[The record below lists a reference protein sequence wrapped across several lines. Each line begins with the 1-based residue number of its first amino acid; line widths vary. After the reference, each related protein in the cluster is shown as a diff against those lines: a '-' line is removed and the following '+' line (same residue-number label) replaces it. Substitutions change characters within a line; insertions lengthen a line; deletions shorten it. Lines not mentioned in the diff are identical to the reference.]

1 MKRGFTLIELLVVIA
16 IIGILSSVVLASLS
30 NARLNARTTR
40 SIQDLHSLRTAL
52 ELYATSNNGNYPVS
66 TGGAGVWD
74 GLYTCW
80 GDSTPDW
87 IAGLA
92 PTYIASLPRSPNNST
107 ACNNNYIYRSD
118 GVDFKII
125 WHDPEACTTVQ
136 SRYPNLVDP
145 GRTCWAYG
153 FWTAGGVGF

>member
-16 IIGILSSVVLASLS
+16 IIGILSSVVLASLN

-52 ELYATSNNGNYPVS
+52 ELYATSNNGTYPVS
-66 TGGAGVWD
+66 SGWS
-74 GLYTCW
+74 GLYSCW
-80 GDSTPDW
+80 GYQGADW
-87 IAGLA
+87 IPGLA
-92 PTYIASLPRSPNNST
+92 PAYIPSLPRSPNNSPD
-107 ACNNNYIYRSD
+107 CDKNYIYNSNGTD
-118 GVDFKII
+118 YKLI
-125 WHDPEACTTVQ
+125 WHNPEACTAVQ

-153 FWTAGGVGF
+153 FWTAGGVWF